1 MDGRCRG
8 DRAGARLGDCPY
20 WVGASLRVRCAF
32 LAGGPSF
39 FVLQVS
45 FSLFSLSPNLGFK
58 VGQFL
63 LSSLTG
69 HIQRLVGL
77 VPEECEVSLEA

>member
-1 MDGRCRG
+1 MDGRRWG

-20 WVGASLRVRCAF
+20 WVGASLGAHCVF
-32 LAGGPSF
+32 LVGGPSF

-45 FSLFSLSPNLGFK
+45 FSLFSLSPNLGFE

-69 HIQRLVGL
+69 HVQRLVSL
-77 VPEECEVSLEA
+77 VLEECEVGLEA